1 MDILDILLDEENHD
15 PIVLIDEDSALLK
28 FEQIAVIPYNDK
40 IYCVLKPI
48 DPMKG
53 VEEDEAIVFYV
64 DEEDNPPS
72 LKVETDELTSL
83 KVFEEY
89 YDLLEESWKEK
100 KE

>member
-1 MDILDILLDEENHD
+1 MNILDVLLDEENKD
-15 PIVLIDEDSALLK
+15 PIVLIDEQGTLLK

-40 IYCVLKPI
+40 IYCILKPI
-48 DPMKG
+48 DPMKD

-64 DEEDNPPS
+64 DEEEEAPS

-89 YDLLEESWKEK
+89 YELLEESWKEK